1 MIANMQIITVKI
13 IQNLYLYLIK
23 IKSNLLY
30 VIYVIRFII
39 QKIYY
44 ANVTFVKWNIILEY

>member
-13 IQNLYLYLIK
+13 IQNLFLYIIK